1 MKSLYPIFP
10 VTESHKENRNSSSFV
25 KSPRRSRSLELLKN
39 IKLLP
44 ILPRAMKME
53 SNEIII
59 PIFHNTPITE
69 SLHRKDKNSS
79 SFVKCSRR
87 SRNLELLKNAKLLP
101 IFRRAMKIE
110 SNEITCIRFFAILQL
125 QNHSTE
131 PQLIRRA
138 SQKYKITSNSS
149 SSYENGI
156 K

>member
-1 MKSLYPIFP
+1 MKSLYWLFAILQLQNHSTEKIKILRPSLNVLEDRETSSFSKMQNYFQFFVELWKWNQMKSLYPIFP

-69 SLHRKDKNSS
+69 SLHRTTPQ
-79 SFVKCSRR
+79 RR
-87 SRNLELLKNAKLLP
+87 
-101 IFRRAMKIE
+101 
-110 SNEITCIRFFAILQL
+110 
-125 QNHSTE
+125 
-131 PQLIRRA
+131 
-138 SQKYKITSNSS
+138 
-149 SSYENGI
+149 
-156 K
+156 